1 MGVNAQTAVPAF
13 TAGQVL
19 TAAQVKQI
27 NTGIPVFATT
37 TTRDAAFGGT
47 GEKVLAQGQYAYIE
61 ATSTL
66 QVYTGTAWL
75 TVTPAFATTQTQA
88 TQTTTSSAYTDLATV
103 TSVTVTTGTSAL
115 CVWHCTALNA
125 TSNAGVFVSMAVSG
139 ATTIAATDTIS
150 NYYQAPS
157 SSLGLYV
164 PYASG
169 HIFSTLNPG
178 SNTFTMK
185 FRTTAGTASFD
196 NRGIQVITL

>member
-1 MGVNAQTAVPAF
+1 MGVNAQTTVPAF
-13 TAGQVL
+13 TAGAVL
-19 TAAQVKQI
+19 TASQQTQI

-37 TTRDAAFGGT
+37 TTRDAAFGT
-47 GEKVLAQGQYAYIE
+47 GKKTLAQGQYAYIE

-88 TQTTTSSAYTDLATV
+88 TQSTSSASYTDLATV
-103 TSVTVTTGTSAL
+103 TSVTVTTGASAL
-115 CVWHCTALNA
+115 CVWHCTTLNA
-125 TSNAGVFVSMAVSG
+125 TSNAGIFVSIAVSG
-139 ATTIAATDTIS
+139 ATTVAATDTIA
-150 NYYQAPS
+150 NYYQSPS

-169 HIFSTLNPG
+169 HIFTGLTPG

-185 FRTTAGTASFD
+185 FRTNAGTAFFD
-196 NRGIQVITL
+196 NRGIQVVTL